1 MNRLGKLC
9 GRAFGNT
16 LKVSTFAHFQAID
29 ILLIAGRDLLCFC
42 LKIRILGVPS
52 HEAEHKLAT

>member
-9 GRAFGNT
+9 GRAFSNT
-16 LKVSTFAHFQAID
+16 LKVSTFAHFQAFD

-42 LKIRILGVPS
+42 LKIRIRGVPS
-52 HEAEHKLAT
+52 YEAEHKLAT